1 MWYVVQ
7 VQSGNELKT
16 KELCNYLIGDEFLL
30 KCFIPQYEQ
39 MKKYTGTWHKKMDVL
54 FPGYMFIQTENINYI
69 FHLLKGVP
77 KLTKILGTDHEF
89 VPIDIT
95 EKRFLEK
102 FLNEGNVLEISTGYM
117 VGEQVHIMDGPM
129 KEFNGKIKKINRH
142 KRIAIIEIE
151 MFGRSMEVS
160 VGLEVVGRVEDMV
173 FI

>member
-16 KELCNYLIGDEFLL
+16 KELCNYLIVDELLL

-39 MKKYTGTWHKKMDVL
+39 MKKYAGGWHKKMDIL
-54 FPGYMFIQTENINYI
+54 FPGYMFIQTENINNLFY
-69 FHLLKGVP
+69 LLKGVP

-89 VPIDIT
+89 VPIDNT

-102 FLNEGNVLEISTGYM
+102 FLNESSVLEISTGYI
-117 VGEQVHIMDGPM
+117 VGDQVIIIDGPM
-129 KEFNGKIKKINRH
+129 KEFTGKIKKINRH

-151 MFGRSMEVS
+151 MFGRNMDVS
-160 VGLEVVGRVEDMV
+160 VGLEVINRR
-173 FI
+173 IN